1 MIRNSSSEILNVG
14 AANRQIQGIYLWEK
28 LGRERMVQIDAL
40 SNYGMYTVS
49 FRRLPFTPLSQQ
61 PPRIASK
68 GLRTRTVFY
77 VILPM
82 VHVPAHRG
90 IDRLKRVTGNIC

>member
-1 MIRNSSSEILNVG
+1 VIRNSSSEILNVG

-49 FRRLPFTPLSQQ
+49 FRRPPFTLCLNHM
-61 PPRIASK
+61 PP
-68 GLRTRTVFY
+68 
-77 VILPM
+77 
-82 VHVPAHRG
+82 
-90 IDRLKRVTGNIC
+90 